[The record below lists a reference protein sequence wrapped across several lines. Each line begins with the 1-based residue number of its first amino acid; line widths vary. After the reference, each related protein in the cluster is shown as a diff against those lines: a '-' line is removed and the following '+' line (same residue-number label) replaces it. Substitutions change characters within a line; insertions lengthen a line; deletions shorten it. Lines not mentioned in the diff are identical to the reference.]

1 MLELK
6 NISVAYKDKKVLN
19 NLSLTAE
26 SGEVIGLVAPNGTG
40 KTTLFHVIANFL
52 KPKAGK
58 VIFNGKHVYRSE
70 KEELFIHKQL
80 TTFPDQSDLFDE
92 LTGIDHMK
100 LYGNMWKGNAKHITE
115 IIAQLNMSDYV
126 KKKVRT
132 YSLGMRQRL
141 CFAMMAAA
149 DTPIMLMDEVMN
161 GLDVANVAL
170 ISERLLEMKKEQKLI
185 FVASHL
191 LGNLDL
197 YADRVL
203 FLKDGDIIYQ
213 QDLKEENDIY
223 LKIALDVEQYEK
235 VKSKYALPIEHLYIA
250 NRLLCVPLKG
260 MEMITQTKWMERLL
274 AFREEELTIGPL
286 GTVEYYEKYY
296 HDTE

>member
-6 NISVAYKDKKVLN
+6 NISVAYKDKKVLD
-19 NLSLTAE
+19 NLSLTANP
-26 SGEVIGLVAPNGTG
+26 GEIIGLVAPNGTG

-52 KPKAGK
+52 KPQSGQ

-70 KEELFIHKQL
+70 KEELFIHKQM
-80 TTFPDQSDLFDE
+80 TTFPDQSDLFEE
-92 LTGIDHMK
+92 LTGVDHMK
-100 LYGNMWKGNAKHITE
+100 LYGNMWKGKTNHIPE
-115 IIAQLNMSDYV
+115 IIAQLHMNDYV
-126 KKKVRT
+126 KRKVRT

-161 GLDVANVAL
+161 GLDLSNVAL
-170 ISERLLEMKKEQKLI
+170 ISERLIEMKREKKLI

-191 LGNLDL
+191 LGNLDI

-213 QDLKEENDIY
+213 QQLNEEDEVYI
-223 LKIALDVEQYEK
+223 KIALELEQYRK
-235 VKSKYALPIEHLYIA
+235 VNEDYELPAGHHYIA
-250 NRLLCVPLKG
+250 GRLLCIPFGG
-260 MEMITQTKWMERLL
+260 MELAEQIKWIERLL
-274 AFREEELTIGPL
+274 AFKDLELTIGPL